1 LAQAVFDSRCFWSKA
16 ARGTVSAAMV
26 MVPCLESELEGTL
39 LWKLGVVA
47 AALKQKVQLQTQS
60 VHLSRA
66 DAGAELQEPTDAH
79 RSPRSPDRSF
89 ELADHLESGTGPG
102 LASQYAEPRPAEQCF
117 LVTVSEDAKEHI
129 LTTEDGKRL
138 LIARLDAATTGAG
151 TTIGIF
157 TAYGGQDARSPVPDF
172 RLQSDASKSSWSLC
186 VARCERCESRGRRQQ
201 STRELARIRHH
212 NEHIGEGEAFCMDV
226 KLPEYAEAPEGSPGG
241 CCQVCGAC
249 PVGEVSEVTSRRP
262 YWDARNET
270 LRLGF
275 QGRCNAASERNF
287 QLEVPGSDRRAP
299 AKLLFGER
307 EHAMNEVGKK
317 LFALYH
323 SEPLGTVQAFAAAL
337 STVHWA

>member
-1 LAQAVFDSRCFWSKA
+1 
-16 ARGTVSAAMV
+16 MV
-26 MVPCLESELEGTL
+26 MVPCLGSEPEGIL
-39 LWKLGVVA
+39 LWKLGAVA
-47 AALKQKVQLQTQS
+47 AALKQKVQIQAQS
-60 VHLSRA
+60 VHLARA
-66 DAGAELQEPTDAH
+66 DADAELQAPTDAL
-79 RSPRSPDRSF
+79 PGICDRSF

-102 LASQYAEPRPAEQCF
+102 LASRYAEPRDAEQCF
-117 LVTVSEDAKEHI
+117 LVTVSEDAREHT
-129 LTTEDGKRL
+129 LTTEAGKRL
-138 LIARLDAATTGAG
+138 LIARLDRATTGTG

-172 RLQSDASKSSWSLC
+172 RLQSDASKSSWSLL

-212 NEHIGEGEAFCMDV
+212 NEHIGGESEAFCMDV
-226 KLPEYAEAPEGSPGG
+226 ELPEYPEGSPGG
-241 CCQVCGAC
+241 CCQVCGVC
-249 PVGEVSEVTSRRP
+249 PVEEISELTSRRP
-262 YWDARNET
+262 WWDAANGT

-275 QGRCNAASERNF
+275 QGRCNVASERNF
-287 QLEVPGSDRRAP
+287 QLEVPGGDRRVP

-307 EHAMNEVGKK
+307 EHAMNKVGKK